1 MPYGELQPDGSV
13 AVFNDDGS
21 YIGTESWEQNQGLE
35 SGGLADQQQN
45 VPLPSGSEEP
55 SAQVEQWPEQRAD
68 GSVWWVA
75 YNPSTGKYQDVY
87 QISPP
92 TGGAPGSTTEPTN
105 VGTSTTIQLP
115 NGGRVYASNGKWWGS
130 HPQYGTQSFNTEAEA
145 RNWAQTGT
153 GGGPGT
159 GAGNPTT
166 NLGGSTGGSTGGK
179 TVAQMRAE
187 LLAHGDPR
195 WATASDSEVIA
206 EYNRL
211 SGGGTAPQSTNPLA
225 GQTITGGGENA
236 QLAALLAQQM
246 LQAQLD
252 KERLYGR
259 DIPQLYGYVRDPYAV
274 QQARWE
280 LYQTGGDQR
289 WFQVTD
295 AEAISEFLKVA
306 SQDHPLRQ
314 RLLNPQATLERQQI
328 EGTQTGYYGGQ
339 PTLAREGQEFG
350 QLTSLANIFQNPR
363 SFVPALQLGAAMGL
377 KPNINWPGMESILGN
392 VPLPGDRQPFQLTFG
407 AGGEGGPAVPYPTL
421 SPAQFGN
428 PQTTNRLGADDLS
441 RIASLVEY
449 QGNDPNAFMAE
460 ARRYFPQANVSTA
473 TRYGV

>member
-75 YNPSTGKYQDVY
+75 YNPSTGQYQDVY

-166 NLGGSTGGSTGGK
+166 NLGGRTGGSTGGK
-179 TVAQMRAE
+179 KVAQMRAE
-187 LLAHGDPR
+187 LLR
-195 WATASDSEVIA
+195 
-206 EYNRL
+206 
-211 SGGGTAPQSTNPLA
+211 
-225 GQTITGGGENA
+225 
-236 QLAALLAQQM
+236 
-246 LQAQLD
+246 
-252 KERLYGR
+252 
-259 DIPQLYGYVRDPYAV
+259 
-274 QQARWE
+274 
-280 LYQTGGDQR
+280 
-289 WFQVTD
+289 
-295 AEAISEFLKVA
+295 
-306 SQDHPLRQ
+306 
-314 RLLNPQATLERQQI
+314 
-328 EGTQTGYYGGQ
+328 
-339 PTLAREGQEFG
+339 
-350 QLTSLANIFQNPR
+350 
-363 SFVPALQLGAAMGL
+363 
-377 KPNINWPGMESILGN
+377 
-392 VPLPGDRQPFQLTFG
+392 
-407 AGGEGGPAVPYPTL
+407 
-421 SPAQFGN
+421 
-428 PQTTNRLGADDLS
+428 
-441 RIASLVEY
+441 
-449 QGNDPNAFMAE
+449 
-460 ARRYFPQANVSTA
+460 
-473 TRYGV
+473 